1 MFGVYI
7 LVNTIS
13 CSSFFFFFPYAPE
26 LKYSF
31 SSNKRCC
38 LSMAT
43 PHGLWDLTSRTRDQ
57 LMAPAGEA
65 QRLNHWTTRE
75 ASNAISLYGP
85 PEKGA

>member
-1 MFGVYI
+1 
-7 LVNTIS
+7 
-13 CSSFFFFFPYAPE
+13 
-26 LKYSF
+26 
-31 SSNKRCC
+31 
-38 LSMAT
+38 MAT